1 MRRVLPVTMLWI
13 SNGGR
18 DFSPV
23 ERAPYR
29 RSGHRGRLR
38 GRGRG
43 PSRGAGRQPHQGLR
57 RAHDDLARGA
67 RHVIPHAILSLPRPP
82 GWSEVTRV
90 TLHDDTLTLRDI
102 TGDEIAVPFPEEHFA

>member
-1 MRRVLPVTMLWI
+1 MLWV

-23 ERAPYR
+23 ERAAHR
-29 RSGHRGRLR
+29 RSGHRGWLR
-38 GRGRG
+38 GGG
-43 PSRGAGRQPHQGLR
+43 VGLR
-57 RAHDDLARGA
+57 AAQGDNRIKAFGVPTTIPLGD

-82 GWSEVTRV
+82 GWSEVTTI

-102 TGDEIAVPFPEEHFA
+102 TGGEIAVPFPEEHFA